1 MKHKPPP
8 RFAPVIVLAL
18 AILGSAWWWT
28 TTLRATSTTLTAS
41 GTIEIVDVRISPEL
55 GGRVIIVNRAQ
66 GDTVNNGDVLVQ
78 LDTEMLQAQRGQA
91 VASVNLAQAG
101 QAVAQAGY
109 AAAKAGLH
117 AAQATHGDAGARLA
131 AAQSGHAVTQ
141 AQLAAARA
149 GHAIAQANAK
159 LVAPQTAVEATRANL
174 GAITAQ
180 QQLNVLYAD
189 AGLNMASIESE
200 IARAR
205 IQLEEAERALEVVAK
220 PDFKYYQ
227 NRVTQAQRNLQQ
239 LHHAAEVIALG
250 GLTDAVDIAED
261 LLEDEQDFLEK
272 VEKAIEGCKVDVE
285 TGTHTKLTF
294 SETLTYRNE
303 TYVAGVVYDIPNW
316 KADELLADYSSIA
329 KKADL
334 TCDPERE
341 VTVEGRLVTL
351 ADARDAY
358 ADAVTRVDAAE
369 HALQQAQLANDEAL
383 RDAQNVLERA
393 QRDLDWAHSGEY
405 SKQAIQAAERQS
417 ATDLTLPQSLEV
429 ANTQAQADVV
439 LAQATLAEAQ
449 DRYVELQD
457 GVDPDALELTQ
468 AQLAQAEASSALASA
483 HAQEQQTAAQAQLDA
498 ALAQVEAAQ
507 AQVESAQAQVAIAQ
521 AQVDGA
527 DAGVE
532 AAHAQLD
539 SSQAQLDAA
548 RGQVQAAQAAVDVID
563 VQINKSTLA
572 APVDGVV
579 LSRSVQPGEMAM
591 PGATLLTIGKL
602 DDLTITVYVPEDR
615 YGAITLGQEATVRVD
630 SFPRQAF
637 SASVQRIADKA
648 EFTPRNVQTAEGRA
662 ATVFAIELEIHGGR
676 GKLKPGMPADVAFQ
690 D

>member
-1 MKHKPPP
+1 MKHKPP

-41 GTIEIVDVRISPEL
+41 GTIETVEVRISPEL

-91 VASVNLAQAG
+91 VAAVNSAQAG

-109 AAAKAGLH
+109 AAAEAGLH
-117 AAQATHGDAGARLA
+117 AAQATYADARARLA
-131 AAQSGHAVTQ
+131 SAQSGHTVAQ

-149 GHAIAQANAK
+149 GHTVAQANAK
-159 LVAPQTAVEATRANL
+159 LVAPQTAVEATQANM

-180 QQLNVLYAD
+180 QQLNTLYAD

-200 IARAR
+200 IARAQ

-227 NRVTQAQRNLQQ
+227 DRVTQAQSNLQQ
-239 LHHAAEVIALG
+239 LQHAAEVIALG

-261 LLEDEQDFLEK
+261 LLEDEQNFLEK

-285 TGTHTKLTF
+285 TGAHTKLTF
-294 SETLTYRNE
+294 SEALTYRNE
-303 TYVAGVVYDIPNW
+303 TYVAGVVYDVPNW
-316 KADELLADYSSIA
+316 EADELLADYSTIA
-329 KKADL
+329 KRADL

-341 VTVEGRLVTL
+341 VTVDGRLVTL
-351 ADARDAY
+351 ADAQDTY
-358 ADAVTRVDAAE
+358 ADVVTRVQAAE

-393 QRDLDWAHSGEY
+393 QRDLDWADSGEY

-417 ATDLTLPQSLEV
+417 ATDLTLPESLD
-429 ANTQAQADVV
+429 AASTQAQADVV

-449 DRYVELQD
+449 DRYAELQD

-483 HAQEQQTAAQAQLDA
+483 HAQEQQAAAQAQLDA
-498 ALAQVEAAQ
+498 GLAQVEAAQ
-507 AQVESAQAQVAIAQ
+507 AQVESAQAQVEIAQ

-539 SSQAQLDAA
+539 SAQAQLDAA
-548 RGQVQAAQAAVDVID
+548 GGQVQAAQAAVDVID
-563 VQINKSTLA
+563 VQIRKSTLA

-591 PGATLLTIGKL
+591 PGMTLLTIGKL

-662 ATVFAIELEIHGGR
+662 ATVFAIELVIDGGR
-676 GKLKPGMPADVAFQ
+676 DKLKPGMPADVDFE